1 METATFG
8 AGCFWGVEVAFGNV
22 PGVTSTCVAYAGGHL
37 PDPSY
42 RDVCAGDTGHTEVVR
57 VEFDERRVSYET
69 LLETFWSCHD
79 PTQVNRQGPD
89 FGYQYRSVIFCED
102 DDQFAAAR
110 ESKRK
115 LEQSGRHERPIATAI
130 ERSRSFYLA
139 EDYHQKYLVK
149 RGLATCHV

>member
-1 METATFG
+1 MEIATFG
-8 AGCFWGVEVAFGNV
+8 AGCFWGVEAAFGNL
-22 PGVTSTCVAYAGGHL
+22 PGVSATCVGYAGGDV

-57 VEFDERRVSYET
+57 VEFDGRRVSYAT
-69 LLETFWSCHD
+69 LLDTFWACHD

-102 DDQFAAAR
+102 DNQLEAAA
-110 ESKRK
+110 ESKRL
-115 LEQSGRHERPIATAI
+115 LEASAKFKRPIATAI

-139 EDYHQKYLVK
+139 EDYHQKYLAK
-149 RGLATCHV
+149 RGMATCHV

>member
-1 METATFG
+1 MEIATFG
-8 AGCFWGVEVAFGNV
+8 AGCFWGVEAAFGNV
-22 PGVTSTCVAYAGGHL
+22 PGVTSTCVGYAGGDL

-57 VEFDERRVSYET
+57 VEFDGRRVSYAT
-69 LLETFWSCHD
+69 LLDAFWACHD

-102 DDQFAAAR
+102 DDQLEAAA
-110 ESKRK
+110 ESKR
-115 LEQSGRHERPIATAI
+115 LLAASGKFQRPIATAV

-139 EDYHQKYLVK
+139 EDYHQKYLAK
-149 RGLATCHV
+149 RGMATCHV